1 MILVMTTIRTVVCL
15 TLSARA
21 AFAQAVI
28 FLLVLGSRR
37 LSSEL
42 DSIVVRVNSDG
53 RHGMQLDYTLDAA
66 GHPARVFCRSD
77 HAQYSRVGIPV
88 AFFTTGANVDLHQ
101 VTDEPQYID
110 YDHMARVASFVD
122 DVAQRLANMDH
133 RLRVD
138 RPLPNPRSACR
149 Q

>member
-53 RHGMQLDYTLDAA
+53 RHGMRLDYTLDAA

-149 Q
+149 R